1 MGQLGGGRQDG
12 DGGGASVRLESG
24 CGRGRGGRELV
35 ARAVGILAVA
45 WLAGRADAAEQV
57 RVRDVDALGF
67 LGKNAHGGGGDG
79 DIDKV
84 IVIVLDG

>member
-1 MGQLGGGRQDG
+1 
-12 DGGGASVRLESG
+12 
-24 CGRGRGGRELV
+24 
-35 ARAVGILAVA
+35 
-45 WLAGRADAAEQV
+45 LAGRADAAEQV